1 MSEQAQQTAV
11 IPAPPAPDPEAPD
24 AGFDDFEELPARP
37 RRRLATPVNL
47 GLLAVLVVTAGF
59 IAGVLVEKGQ
69 MGSAS
74 TGAGAGRRAA
84 AGGGAAG
91 TGTGAGAGRAG
102 AGAAAAGATIGTV
115 STLNGRTLYVTDTQG
130 TTIKVIPASSAT
142 VIRTA
147 TSPVSA
153 IHPGDTVI
161 VQGVKGSDGSV
172 TASSIRATAPNAAGG
187 GFGGLGAAA
196 AGGTTSRAGT
206 GSGAAAGG
214 GGGGAAAT
222 PQLFGG

>member
-11 IPAPPAPDPEAPD
+11 IPAPPAPDPEAAD

-47 GLLAVLVVTAGF
+47 GLLAVLVVAAGF

-69 MGSAS
+69 MSSAS
-74 TGAGAGRRAA
+74 TGGGAGAGRRAA

-91 TGTGAGAGRAG
+91 TGTGAGR

-196 AGGTTSRAGT
+196 AGGTASRAGA